1 MQYLDKN
8 GVSYFWSKIVEKINE
23 SGSSL
28 VIKSE
33 VIEITETITPQMIY
47 NLPLYYKVGN
57 NSLEVYYCG
66 NKLAKGQD
74 YNEIGVLGDI
84 SNTIQFTDDVENLD
98 MSEVEGFEN
107 FKETLEIIVL
117 GNYTIPVK

>member
-23 SGSSL
+23 SSSSL

-33 VIEITETITPQMIY
+33 VIEITKTITPQMIY

-66 NKLAKGQD
+66 NKLRKGID
-74 YNEIGVLGDI
+74 YNESGNQDEI
-84 SNTIQFTDDVENLD
+84 SNGIQFTDNIGDLD
-98 MSEVEGFEN
+98 MSSVEGFED
-107 FKETLEIIVL
+107 FKEFLQIVVW
-117 GNYTIPVK
+117 GDYNVGA